1 MKLISLLENK
11 EPTLKDTMR
20 FCMVLQDCLIESYPQ
35 FKTKIEFKTNSESF
49 YFDQNETYIIKWF
62 LADLEIEFYIS
73 TNLNFV
79 RAFYNGIS
87 VIRFNIGENIFY
99 TAETYTIPF
108 NELFLKL
115 FDPFLFNSDNIK
127 DIPNIKSHLKYLLRA
142 QFK

>member
-62 LADLEIEFYIS
+62 LADLEIEFHIS
-73 TNLNFV
+73 KDFKYL
-79 RAFYNGIS
+79 RAFYDGHYLIC
-87 VIRFNIGENIFY
+87 FNIGENVFY
-99 TAETYTIPF
+99 NAETYTIPF
-108 NELFLKL
+108 YELFFKL
-115 FDPFLFNSDNIK
+115 FEPLLFNNTK
-127 DIPNIKSHLKYLLRA
+127 LDITDKGQCLLKYLLRA